1 MLICACSQFKLKR
14 CVLFLR
20 DMPQGPPVTV
30 MLKEVNLECSVL
42 MMSSMYDV
50 SMVSFGLLFI
60 KKRLGG
66 CSLTEKLASRM
77 TRGSLATVAARSFVN
92 IMKRVFG
99 GRGSEVVAR
108 NVREE
113 LGRLIH
119 KRPMCKYMKI
129 LQVMPL
135 CGHLRGMRHNVLV
148 LQAEARRRIACDQS
162 SFAAEQRVRVDSF
175 EVVNARICTAAEDRH
190 IDVVELCCIAE
201 PKTVLAKDRLL
212 FLRCLY
218 RYFPC
223 LQPTQLVAIMFT
235 GSVHV

>member
-1 MLICACSQFKLKR
+1 
-14 CVLFLR
+14 
-20 DMPQGPPVTV
+20 

-148 LQAEARRRIACDQS
+148 LQAEARWRIARDQS
-162 SFAAEQRVRVDSF
+162 SSHDLSSVAAEQRVRVDTF
-175 EVVNARICTAAEDRH
+175 DVANARICTAAEDRH
-190 IDVVELCCIAE
+190 VDVVELCCIAE